1 MPFLQG
7 HFSPASGKNTTVGVI
22 GNLVE
27 TGEDRDAG
35 EGHTKVQGADQG
47 QQASSS
53 PHTSDLDPGIIDP

>member
-1 MPFLQG
+1 ME
-7 HFSPASGKNTTVGVI
+7 
-22 GNLVE
+22 GNLE

-35 EGHTKVQGADQG
+35 EGHMKAQGADQG